1 MYRILVPIDGSDC
14 ALRAL
19 AHAVRLARLIGK
31 AEIHLLNVQPNIP
44 AAVGDFVGSEAI
56 ARYRAEES
64 GKALLKAREQLDG
77 TGIAYRAETRVGGAG
92 ETISNY
98 AQEAAC
104 DAIVMGTRGLG
115 RLSGLILGSVA
126 TQVLH
131 LAEVP
136 LTLIK

>member
-19 AHAVRLARLIGK
+19 AHAVRLARMIGD

-44 AAVGDFVGSEAI
+44 EAVGDFVGSEAI
-56 ARYRAEES
+56 AKYRAEES
-64 GKALLKAREQLDG
+64 EAALLKARERLSG
-77 TGIAYRAETRVGGAG
+77 TGIPHRAETRIGAAG

-98 AQEAAC
+98 AQETSC
-104 DAIVMGTRGLG
+104 DEIVMGTRGLG

-126 TQVLH
+126 NQVLH